1 MDMTSR
7 ISSISRFLVLS
18 IAVQISVLA
27 TQGVYAQ
34 DADTQVNSD
43 AISKFQMSAET
54 ALESGDIEV
63 ALEHYLAALDLDP
76 DNLNVL
82 TQVADLASI
91 IGISDLALQSLVHSA
106 NILVSDGEK
115 TVATAVHEQ
124 ITALNSELPA
134 EMAERFAAV
143 SQYTQDEAVDVEN
156 WQTMSAEAQAALNS
170 GDVEG
175 AIGAQE
181 AALLI
186 VSEVFGANHWFTVSA
201 NRDLGLIYRELGA
214 AEEADSYYGQAL
226 NTAEDL
232 LGPEHPQT
240 LEIQELIAELYSA
253 SGLTEEAGLIREMV
267 STVLAESLGTSH
279 QYTVTARYGQI
290 GGAEV
295 AAQYQEALGLVDAL
309 CVDIEADY
317 GLFHDETLACIDY
330 LSRSHLSV
338 QKLEEAENSYEMLV
352 GRMAA
357 VKLNIDDAVL
367 NAMSQL
373 AEVYHRQG
381 RYQESAGLLSGIIQ
395 TSLETKN
402 LEAANTAKSYLGR
415 VFNTQGKLA
424 QAQLVTEEVLDYG
437 LNNWVD
443 TPLNI
448 YNTLLELGAIY
459 QASGK
464 LPDAEATYEEAYQGL
479 LRDYGELHPST
490 LVSMNNLGLIYEK
503 SGFYDEAEPLLK
515 ETLSKYLATFGE
527 ENQNALRARNN
538 LALLHESQ
546 GNFREAEPLY
556 KRSLEIMT
564 RLNGADHTDSIA
576 VKNNLAFL
584 YMLMEDYD
592 QAAPLFYEV
601 SEQWK
606 ASLGSEHQ
614 NTLKATNNLGR
625 VYQKMSRLQEA
636 EQLISQALKSRQKVL
651 GKEHLDSIRSMID
664 LGGVY
669 LDEAKL
675 PEADALLTEALA
687 LSEKI
692 LGTLHPYTFEALNKL
707 AAIKEAANQLSD
719 ALALREEGFQRRSKF
734 LDTML
739 WVTGE
744 NAREGYIRLHRPE
757 FSDYIS
763 LLGKIDSPDRG
774 QKIIDASIQ
783 RKGLLLKVTSEIQQI
798 ATLSKDPALRSIALE
813 LESSRKELAARTLS
827 GPTAE
832 TKDNHVEVLYNLEQ
846 QVNELQGQL
855 GRESVRFRTSIAQV
869 NAAALEGVL
878 PENNALVD
886 FLAYEEDGEAKLVA
900 GVAVKE
906 AGGQVRYELVSFEDR
921 SAIEEIIIEYRTIIQ
936 DDTADEDEQLEIG
949 MLAYELI
956 WQPIQA
962 AIGGSEYVY
971 LIPDG
976 TLNILPFNALVTD
989 EEEYLIQAL
998 DVHTLTSARDL
1009 LPSEYRLADGQ
1020 YVILAGPDY
1029 DSADV
1034 VSEEEL
1040 NIAKGKRSSAL
1051 QVGLRGAGT
1060 GLRGLSFAP
1069 LPGAE
1074 EEGRIIVDQV
1084 IEKNVAREVFFGRQA
1099 EEQVLSNMKEPPRI
1113 LHIATHGFFLEADDN
1128 LRKRLLKLQR
1138 GGELQVPPPGDNP
1151 LLRAGLAFAGINT
1164 NAQFLGDID
1173 TVNDGVLTAL
1183 EVLSLNLS
1191 GTRLVVLSACET
1203 GLGEIH
1209 EGEGVYGLRR
1219 AFQEAG
1225 VAEVIS
1231 SLWEVSD
1238 AGTQALMTDFYDR
1251 LLGGQPAREALR
1263 DSQLALIDSP
1273 EWGYPYVWSAF
1284 MMVGSYESAGFAVP

>member
-7 ISSISRFLVLS
+7 ISSFSRLLVLS
-18 IAVQISVLA
+18 LAVQLSVVGLQSA
-27 TQGVYAQ
+27 IAQ
-34 DADTQVNSD
+34 DGNNQA
-43 AISKFQMSAET
+43 AIAKLQMSAET
-54 ALESGDIEV
+54 ALESGDIEI

-76 DNLNVL
+76 DNLG
-82 TQVADLASI
+82 ALAEV
-91 IGISDLALQSLVHSA
+91 SDLALAVGIHDLALQTLVHRA
-106 NILVSDGEK
+106 NLLVSMGDK
-115 TVATAVHEQ
+115 VAAASIHEQ
-124 ITALNSELPA
+124 IEALNTELPDQ
-134 EMAERFAAV
+134 MAERLAAV
-143 SQYTQDEAVDVEN
+143 SQYTEEEVADLEN
-156 WQTMSAEAQAALNS
+156 WQAMSMEAQSALDS
-170 GDVEG
+170 GDVAG

-186 VSEVFGANHWFTVSA
+186 VSEVFGTHHWFTVSA
-201 NRDLGLIYRELGA
+201 NRDLGFIYRQLGA
-214 AEEADSYYGQAL
+214 AEEAESYYTQAL

-240 LEIQELIAELYSA
+240 LEIQELVAELYAA
-253 SGLTEEAGLIREMV
+253 SGLVDEAGLIREMIV
-267 STVLAESLGTSH
+267 QTLEASLGATH
-279 QYTVTARYGQI
+279 QYTLSARYGQI
-290 GGAEV
+290 NGLE
-295 AAQYQEALGLVDAL
+295 AAARYKEALVMIEAL
-309 CVDIEADY
+309 CVDVESDY
-317 GLFHDETLACIDY
+317 GLFNEESLNCIDY
-330 LSRSHLSV
+330 LSRSQLNV
-338 QKLEEAENSYEMLV
+338 QMLGAAERSYEMLV

-357 VKLNIDDAVL
+357 IKPGIDDALL

-373 AEVYHRQG
+373 AEVYHQQG
-381 RYQESAGLLSGIIQ
+381 KYQQSAGLLSGIIQ
-395 TSLETKN
+395 TALETRN
-402 LEAANTAKSYLGR
+402 QEAANTAKSYLGR

-437 LNNWVD
+437 LKNWID

-459 QASGK
+459 QADGK

-490 LVSMNNLGLIYEK
+490 LVAMNNLGLIYEK
-503 SGFYDEAEPLLK
+503 SGFYDDAEPLLK
-515 ETLSKYLATFGE
+515 ETLEKYLSTYGE

-556 KRSLEIMT
+556 LRSLEVMT
-564 RLNGADHTDSIA
+564 RLNGEDHTDTIA

-584 YMLMEDYD
+584 YMLMEDFEE
-592 QAAPLFYEV
+592 AALLFYEV
-601 SEQWK
+601 SQQWES
-606 ASLGSEHQ
+606 SLGSEHQ

-625 VYQKMSRLQEA
+625 IYHKMNRLQEA
-636 EQLISQALKSRQKVL
+636 EQLISQTLEVRQRVL

-675 PEADALLTEALA
+675 SEADRLLTEALTRA
-687 LSEKI
+687 EEI
-692 LGTLHPYTFEALNKL
+692 LGTLHPYTFEALNAL
-707 AAIKEAANQLSD
+707 AKVKEAANQLVA
-719 ALALREEGFQRRSKF
+719 ALELRDKGFQRRSEF
-734 LDTML
+734 LDRML
-739 WVTGE
+739 WTTGE

-757 FSDYIS
+757 FNDYIS
-763 LLGKIDSPDRG
+763 LLSKMDTPDRG

-798 ATLSKDPALRSIALE
+798 ATMSKDPKLKFIAAE
-813 LESSRKELAARTLS
+813 LEQTRKELAARTLS

-832 TKDNHVEVLYNLEQ
+832 TKDNHIEVLYNLEQ
-846 QVNELQGQL
+846 KVNELQGQL

-869 NAAALEGVL
+869 NAAALESVL
-878 PENNALVD
+878 AENNALVD
-886 FLAYEEDGEAKLVA
+886 FLVYEEDGEPKLVA
-900 GVAVKE
+900 GVAVRE
-906 AGGQVRYELVSFEDR
+906 GDEVRYELVTYEDR
-921 SAIEEIIIEYRTIIQ
+921 AAIEDIIIEYRSIIQ
-936 DDTADEDEQLEIG
+936 DDGADEDEQLEIG
-949 MLAYELI
+949 LLAYELV
-956 WQPIQA
+956 WQPIQEV
-962 AIGGSEYVY
+962 IGDSEYVY

-998 DVHTLTSARDL
+998 DVHILTSARDL
-1009 LPSEYRLADGQ
+1009 LPNEYRLADGQ

-1029 DSADV
+1029 DSEDV

-1040 NIAKGKRSSAL
+1040 NLARGKRSSAL
-1051 QVGLRGAGT
+1051 QLGLRGAGT
-1060 GLRGLSFAP
+1060 GLRGLNFAP

-1074 EEGRIIVDQV
+1074 QEGRIIVDQV
-1084 IEKNVAREVFFGRQA
+1084 VENDVARDVYFGRQA
-1099 EEQVLSNMKEPPRI
+1099 EEMVLANLSQPPRI
-1113 LHIATHGFFLEADDN
+1113 LHMATHGFFLEADQN

-1138 GGELQVPPPGDNP
+1138 GADLQVPPPGDNP
-1151 LLRAGLAFAGINT
+1151 LLRAGLAFAGVNS

-1173 TVNDGVLTAL
+1173 TANDGVLTAL

-1219 AFQEAG
+1219 SFQEAG

-1251 LLGGQPAREALR
+1251 LLSGQPAREALR
-1263 DSQLALIDSP
+1263 DSQLALIESP

-1284 MMVGSYESAGFAVP
+1284 MIVGSYESAGFTVQ